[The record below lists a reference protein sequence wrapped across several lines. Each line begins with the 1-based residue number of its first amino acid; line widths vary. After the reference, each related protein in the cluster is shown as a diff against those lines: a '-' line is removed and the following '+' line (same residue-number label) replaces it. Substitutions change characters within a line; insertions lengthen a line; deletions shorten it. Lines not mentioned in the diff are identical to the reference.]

1 MRPPNWFGGPRS
13 FGTPKIYCRRSLS
26 FSAASH
32 GYFMFLTKAN
42 NSIFDGLL
50 ALLYPQACVVC
61 QKSVESRQ
69 LGVVC
74 ASCWQQ
80 TRIFSSAD
88 TLCWKC
94 GAHSLGASAPDQK
107 EVIRCRRCDEH
118 AYTAARAC
126 GAYEGALRAVVL
138 ALKREPHL
146 PRRLAELLI
155 KTQALPPLNEATLV
169 IPVPL
174 HPQREKS
181 RGFNQAKAIASVIA
195 AAASLPL
202 DVASLIRTSHAEVHR
217 AGLDARGRRDT
228 VADAFQV
235 SYSKLVDGERVLL
248 VDDVFTTGATVSACA
263 EALREAGAREVFV
276 LTIARPIRY

>member
-1 MRPPNWFGGPRS
+1 
-13 FGTPKIYCRRSLS
+13 
-26 FSAASH
+26 
-32 GYFMFLTKAN
+32 MFLTKVN
-42 NSIFDGLL
+42 NSLLDGLL

-61 QKSVESRQ
+61 QKSVEGRQ

-74 ASCWQQ
+74 MSCWRQ
-80 TRIFSSAD
+80 TRTLTSAD

-94 GAHSLGASAPDQK
+94 GAVSLGVGSPEEKDI
-107 EVIRCRRCDEH
+107 IRCRRCDGH

-126 GAYEGALRAVVL
+126 GEYDGALRAVVL
-138 ALKREPHL
+138 ALKREPQL
-146 PRRLAELLI
+146 PPRLAELLI
-155 KTQALPPLNEATLV
+155 NTQTLPPLNEATRV

-181 RGFNQAKAIASVIA
+181 RGFNQATAIASVIA
-195 AAASLPL
+195 SSASLPL
-202 DVASLIRTSHAEVHR
+202 DEVSLIRTAHAEVHR

-228 VADAFQV
+228 VANAFRV
-235 SYSKLVDGERVLL
+235 RYPKLIDGEKILL

-263 EALREAGAREVFV
+263 AALRDAGAREVFV

>member
-1 MRPPNWFGGPRS
+1 
-13 FGTPKIYCRRSLS
+13 
-26 FSAASH
+26 
-32 GYFMFLTKAN
+32 MFLTKVN

-50 ALLYPQACVVC
+50 TLLYPQKCVVC
-61 QKSVESRQ
+61 EESVESRQ

-80 TRIFSSAD
+80 TRTLTSAD

-94 GAHSLGASAPDQK
+94 GAHSLGASTPDQK
-107 EVIRCRRCDEH
+107 ELIRCRRCDEH

-138 ALKREPHL
+138 ALKREPQL
-146 PRRLAELLI
+146 PPRLAELLI
-155 KTQALPPLNEATLV
+155 ETQALHPLNEATRV

-181 RGFNQAKAIASVIA
+181 RGFNQATAIASVIT

-228 VADAFQV
+228 VANAFEV
-235 SYSKLVDGERVLL
+235 RYPKLIDGEKILL
-248 VDDVFTTGATVSACA
+248 VDDVFTTGATVSACSA
-263 EALREAGAREVFV
+263 ALRDAGAREVFV